1 MLPARN
7 LRRGEQTNRN
17 RQIAW
22 KSGGKEEVRLRSS
35 SPIRISTELQPTMSL
50 LDAVELRRSMSEL
63 ELKRE
68 KNG

>member
-35 SPIRISTELQPTMSL
+35 SPIRISTEL
-50 LDAVELRRSMSEL
+50 
-63 ELKRE
+63 
-68 KNG
+68 